1 MPWESTGEENGD
13 SITLLYWMEQRRRR
27 LKKLHFKSCSA
38 MQKLFRNKVSRVPR
52 GATDKEKLQS
62 YAKTSFFLSPFF
74 FVNVF
79 SSQWNSSLSKV
90 GILKGENCTLFAPKT
105 HESQGC
111 FNDPFVD
118 FSLSLSSSSSFFF
131 SIYFQIMGRVN
142 FSAASSALKLLWAS
156 AALSRSRLRC
166 GDGQQLFPV
175 INCNSHRHLS
185 QASAPNHWIT
195 FRTTR
200 TF

>member
-1 MPWESTGEENGD
+1 MPWESKEGRRKRWLDNTFVLDG
-13 SITLLYWMEQRRRR
+13 EQRRRSSTLR
-27 LKKLHFKSCSA
+27 VVRPCRNFFETKSREFREEPLTKKNSKA
-38 MQKLFRNKVSRVPR
+38 MQRLLSFLLFFCQCVFLPRKFLIFKGWRN
-52 GATDKEKLQS
+52 
-62 YAKTSFFLSPFF
+62 
-74 FVNVF
+74 
-79 SSQWNSSLSKV
+79 
-90 GILKGENCTLFAPKT
+90 IKGENCTLFAPRKHMRVKAALMT
-105 HESQGC
+105 LLST
-111 FNDPFVD
+111 
-118 FSLSLSSSSSFFF
+118 SLSYSSSSSFFF
-131 SIYFQIMGRVN
+131 YFQIMGRVN
-142 FSAASSALKLLWAS
+142 FSAAASASLKLLWAS

>member
-1 MPWESTGEENGD
+1 
-13 SITLLYWMEQRRRR
+13 
-27 LKKLHFKSCSA
+27 

-62 YAKTSFFLSPFF
+62 YAKTSFFPSFF
-74 FVNVF
+74 CQCVF
-79 SSQWNSSLSKV
+79 LPRKFFIFKGWRN
-90 GILKGENCTLFAPKT
+90 IKGENCTLFAPRKHMRVKAALMT
-105 HESQGC
+105 LLST
-111 FNDPFVD
+111 
-118 FSLSLSSSSSFFF
+118 SLSYSSSSSFFF
-131 SIYFQIMGRVN
+131 YFQIMGRVN
-142 FSAASSALKLLWAS
+142 FSAAASASLKLLWAS

>member
-62 YAKTSFFLSPFF
+62 YAKTSFFPSF

-79 SSQWNSSLSKV
+79 FSPGNSSFSKV
-90 GILKGENCTLFAPKT
+90 GGILKVKIALCLPLENT
-105 HESQGC
+105 
-111 FNDPFVD
+111 
-118 FSLSLSSSSSFFF
+118 
-131 SIYFQIMGRVN
+131 
-142 FSAASSALKLLWAS
+142 
-156 AALSRSRLRC
+156 
-166 GDGQQLFPV
+166 
-175 INCNSHRHLS
+175 
-185 QASAPNHWIT
+185 
-195 FRTTR
+195 
-200 TF
+200 

>member
-1 MPWESTGEENGD
+1 MPWESKEGRRKRWLDNTFVLDG
-13 SITLLYWMEQRRRR
+13 EQRRRSSTLRVVRPCRNFFETKSREFREEPLTKKNSKAMQR
-27 LKKLHFKSCSA
+27 LLSFLLFLSMCFSPQEILHF
-38 MQKLFRNKVSRVPR
+38 QRLEEF
-52 GATDKEKLQS
+52 
-62 YAKTSFFLSPFF
+62 
-74 FVNVF
+74 
-79 SSQWNSSLSKV
+79 
-90 GILKGENCTLFAPKT
+90 KGENCTLFAPRKHMRVKAALMT
-105 HESQGC
+105 LLST
-111 FNDPFVD
+111 
-118 FSLSLSSSSSFFF
+118 SLSYSSSSSFFF
-131 SIYFQIMGRVN
+131 YFQIMGRVN
-142 FSAASSALKLLWAS
+142 FSAAASASLKLLWAS